1 MSKWNTLQDKIIKMK
16 NIFTQKQKENG
27 WICGIAGIKY
37 TLSTIKNWYAQIYVQ
52 MYYIFKMKLVQN
64 VYGQNENI
72 FLKYNYF
79 ER

>member
-1 MSKWNTLQDKIIKMK
+1 MDEYAELQVY
-16 NIFTQKQKENG
+16 NIHLALF
-27 WICGIAGIKY
+27 
-37 TLSTIKNWYAQIYVQ
+37 KNWYARIYVQ